1 MITKRLP
8 SPLYAIC
15 DAEVCDRAGW
25 TLVDFAAACIDGGA
39 TFLQVRAK
47 GVSSAWLLDA
57 TTAIVRR
64 AQASGALVVVNDRA
78 DLARLA
84 GAGGVHVGQTDLSP
98 AAVRVVVGPEMLIGR
113 STHTPEQ
120 YEAAFSE
127 PVDYVAIGPVFAT
140 ATKATGC
147 DAVGLEGVRGA
158 VARTAA
164 ARCPAGRHR
173 RHHPGPRAIGA
184 RPARNRL
191 PSSPICS
198 RRAIRPDG
206 FGTRI
211 PADAAPDI

>member
-1 MITKRLP
+1 M
-8 SPLYAIC
+8 C
-15 DAEVCDRAGW
+15 DAGW

-39 TFLQVRAK
+39 TFLQIRAK
-47 GVSSAWLLDA
+47 GASSAWLLDA

-78 DLARLA
+78 DVARLA

-98 AAVRVVVGPEMLIGR
+98 AAVRVVVGPAMLVGQ

-140 ATKATGC
+140 PTKATGC

-158 VARTAA
+158 AARTAA
-164 ARCPAGRHR
+164 RGLPLV
-173 RHHPGPRAIGA
+173 AIGGITLDRA
-184 RPARNRL
+184 RSVREAGAQSVAVISDLLATGDPAARVRDYL
-191 PSSPICS
+191 
-198 RRAIRPDG
+198 RAL
-206 FGTRI
+206 
-211 PADAAPDI
+211 A

>member
-1 MITKRLP
+1 MLTLP
-8 SPLYAIC
+8 SLYVIC
-15 DAEVCDRAGW
+15 DAEVCGRAGW

-47 GVSSAWLLDA
+47 GVSSAWLFDA

-78 DLARLA
+78 DLALLA
-84 GAGGVHVGQTDLSP
+84 GAGGVHVGQTDLAP
-98 AAVRVVVGPEMLIGR
+98 AAVRVVVGPEMLVGR

-120 YEAAFSE
+120 YGAALHE

-158 VARTAA
+158 AARTVARGL
-164 ARCPAGRHR
+164 PLV
-173 RHHPGPRAIGA
+173 AIGGITLDRA
-184 RPARNRL
+184 RSVREGGAQSVAVISDLLATGDPTGRVREFL
-191 PSSPICS
+191 RVLEP
-198 RRAIRPDG
+198 
-206 FGTRI
+206 
-211 PADAAPDI
+211 

>member
-1 MITKRLP
+1 MIDKRLP
-8 SPLYAIC
+8 SPLYVIC

-47 GVSSAWLLDA
+47 GVSGAWFLDA

-64 AQASGALVVVNDRA
+64 AQAAGALVVVNDRA

-98 AAVRVVVGPEMLIGR
+98 AAVRVVVGLEMLVGR

-120 YEAAFSE
+120 YEAALGE

-158 VARTAA
+158 AARTAA
-164 ARCPAGRHR
+164 RGVPLV
-173 RHHPGPRAIGA
+173 AIGGITLDRA
-184 RPARNRL
+184 RSVREGGAQSIAVISDLLATGDPAARVRDFL
-191 PSSPICS
+191 
-198 RRAIRPDG
+198 RTLG
-206 FGTRI
+206 
-211 PADAAPDI
+211 

>member
-1 MITKRLP
+1 MLTLP
-8 SPLYAIC
+8 SLYVIC

-39 TFLQVRAK
+39 TLLQVRAK
-47 GVSSAWLLDA
+47 GASGAWLLDA

-64 AQASGALVVVNDRA
+64 AQTAGALVVVNDRA

-98 AAVRVVVGPEMLIGR
+98 AAVRVVVGPEMLVGR

-120 YEAAFSE
+120 YEASFGE

-147 DAVGLEGVRGA
+147 DVVGLEGVRA
-158 VARTAA
+158 AATRTAA
-164 ARCPAGRHR
+164 RGLPLVAIGGITLDRARSVRASGAQSIAVISDLLATGDPAGRVQQFL
-173 RHHPGPRAIGA
+173 RA
-184 RPARNRL
+184 L
-191 PSSPICS
+191 
-198 RRAIRPDG
+198 D
-206 FGTRI
+206 
-211 PADAAPDI
+211 